1 PVLFA
6 GSEVEPDV
14 PVHHLPL
21 QPLDEGPL
29 LSSGLD
35 SHLLGLVGLYQAE
48 QVING
53 VVHGLAG
60 TNPIYPEPVSI
71 GIVGPNANYRVIRGL
86 LLRSCKISGDIK
98 IECMPISEKL
108 LSGIPPNL
116 RILDQAIFF
125 RSDAKHQFL

>member
-53 VVHGLAG
+53 VVHGLTG

-71 GIVGPNANYRVIRGL
+71 GIVGPNANYRAIGCL
-86 LLRSCKISGDIK
+86 FLRSCKICGDIK
-98 IECMPISEKL
+98 VKYMSTCEELRPGMPSDIRL
-108 LSGIPPNL
+108 LNQTVFSG
-116 RILDQAIFF
+116 
-125 RSDAKHQFL
+125 SDAQH